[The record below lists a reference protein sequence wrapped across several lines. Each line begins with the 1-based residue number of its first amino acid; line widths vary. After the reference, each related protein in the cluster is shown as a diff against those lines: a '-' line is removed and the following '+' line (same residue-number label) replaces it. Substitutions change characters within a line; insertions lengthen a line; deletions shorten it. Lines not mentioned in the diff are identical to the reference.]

1 MNEGQQV
8 LPEELESMA
17 PGPEL
22 FSLLASVDRRG
33 LSESDR
39 VRLVQAR
46 NRLAAH
52 VQGELFADLYAVT
65 WEERADEDALARDV
79 DASRYPWAEVE
90 VAFAL
95 RWTRRAAA
103 LRLELAR
110 QLVEDLPRV
119 WEALRAGEIDVPKV
133 LVICELAG
141 CLPDRSAARGLVE
154 RVLVQAPRLT
164 TGQLR
169 ARLRRL
175 VLAADPEAARR
186 RCAAGLRG
194 RRVEVL
200 DGHDGT
206 GEVWGRGLAP
216 QGVAAAWERLTA
228 IARAARGAGDGRTI
242 DQLRADALLD
252 LLVGEGVAV
261 GDPVSCH
268 TAGLVPAPPTSPAV
282 SPPAA
287 LPGPRRGVVELQVPL
302 TTLMSLTR
310 LPGDLAG
317 FGPVIADVARQV
329 AQQHHDGVWRFSV
342 YNEIGHLLS
351 HGITT
356 ARPTSDRPPANRPAP
371 RAAAR
376 RPSAA
381 AAAHVRARNRTC
393 TAPGCRIPARA
404 CDLDHTIDWAR
415 GGASD
420 PDNLGPQCRLHH
432 RFKHESGAQVIQL
445 DPGVFLW
452 WTPRGLQYLTSPDPP
467 LLDDD
472 LFWLLRDQ
480 SDPPVAL
487 QPAALARPD

>member
-342 YNEIGHLLS
+342 YNEIGHLLC
-351 HGITT
+351 HGVTR
-356 ARPTSDRPPANRPAP
+356 ARPDHAGRQRKRRPAAEV
-371 RAAAR
+371 AAF
-376 RPSAA
+376 
-381 AAAHVRARNRTC
+381 VRARNRTC
-393 TAPGCRIPARA
+393 VAPGCRVPAA
-404 CDLDHTIDWAR
+404 NCDLDHITDWAR
-415 GGASD
+415 GGETDVSNLD
-420 PDNLGPQCRLHH
+420 PKCRLHH
-432 RFKHESGAQVIQL
+432 RFKHESGARVISL
-445 DPGVFLW
+445 APGVVGW
-452 WTPRGLQYLTSPDPP
+452 QTPRGLQYVSSPDPP
-467 LLDDD
+467 LLDDE
-472 LFWLLRDQ
+472 LINLH
-480 SDPPVAL
+480 PPA
-487 QPAALARPD
+487 